1 MAPDLLRQLAK
12 SFPDESN
19 EVKLQT
25 LNLAVR
31 LWSTDRERC
40 ELLVKYVM
48 QLARY
53 DKSYDIRDR
62 CRILRNCLFKDSPF
76 PIDCFKTEKP
86 SPTFHSQFSDREHY
100 QLGTLSHLLNQKCIE
115 YTPLPDFPEVAPDPT
130 IRRSAMPLAS
140 DEIKNNTEK
149 QKKSYSDTDESFSGE
164 ELSNEKSGE
173 SEEESGSELEEESEV
188 SFKLLNVFKIGAL
201 YFNPLNLERKRI
213 FKRGR
218 RVNQARIK

>member
-1 MAPDLLRQLAK
+1 LAPDLLRQLAK
-12 SFPDESN
+12 SFADESD

-62 CRILRNCLFKDSPF
+62 CRILRNCLFKNESF

-100 QLGTLSHLLNQKCIE
+100 QLGTLSHLLNQKCSE

-130 IRRSAMPLAS
+130 IRRSAMPLAT
-140 DEIKNNTEK
+140 DEIKKIDK
-149 QKKSYSDTDESFSGE
+149 QKKSFSDNESFSGE
-164 ELSNEKSGE
+164 ESSSEEGE
-173 SEEESGSELEEESEV
+173 SEEEDSSEIEEEESEV
-188 SFKLLNVFKIGAL
+188 ILSLNVMN
-201 YFNPLNLERKRI
+201 FNTNNASLKKTHINSD
-213 FKRGR
+213 F
-218 RVNQARIK
+218 